1 VFSEHSEPGQ
11 ALGLIQVQSKSV
23 YPQEGPGL
31 QSCFCHVRCVEMD
44 QSEVSETFLV
54 DSNPL
59 PHLLEGVNMALHMHT
74 KNGESPSN
82 NWGSLTKA
90 SKLNDFSIE
99 THIVLGIRNF
109 QKPPF
114 LANHI
119 IPLDLVV

>member
-1 VFSEHSEPGQ
+1 
-11 ALGLIQVQSKSV
+11 
-23 YPQEGPGL
+23 
-31 QSCFCHVRCVEMD
+31 MD

-74 KNGESPSN
+74 KNGQSPSN
-82 NWGSLTKA
+82 NWGSPTKS
-90 SKLNDFSIE
+90 SKLNDVSIKI
-99 THIVLGIRNF
+99 HIVLGIRNF

-119 IPLDLVV
+119 ISLDLVI